1 MKITFS
7 ILLFLV
13 CSVSLAQSP
22 EQETQKDSLEPYTR
36 SYHLATDYNL
46 QDQLV
51 SQYANNGAMVRTFD
65 ERYEG
70 VKGSPFLLNEF
81 MPGVLIH
88 TSGQSYENLHIRY
101 NVFKQEVEYKNI
113 GSSKNL
119 VIDAQ
124 DVRLIILKD
133 RLSKQDF
140 IFGKREII
148 LQKGRAP
155 QSQHFITLHDQG
167 STLLVQLEKTFV
179 KADYK
184 GAYSSDKKY
193 DEYRTDF
200 AYFLRPKNQDDFIR
214 VRLSNTSL
222 LKALTDQKS
231 ALKDFVKAEKLDIKI
246 EGEAVKLLEFYDSL

>member
-7 ILLFLV
+7 ILLLLV
-13 CSVSLAQSP
+13 CAVSIAQPP
-22 EQETQKDSLEPYTR
+22 EQETEKDSLEPYTR

-70 VKGSPFLLNEF
+70 IKGSPFLLNEF

-88 TSGQSYENLHIRY
+88 TSGQSYENLQIRY
-101 NVFKQEVEYKNI
+101 NVLKQEVEYNNI
-113 GSSKNL
+113 GSSRTL
-119 VIDAQ
+119 VIGAHDL
-124 DVRLIILKD
+124 RLIILKD

-140 IFGKREII
+140 IFEKRNINM
-148 LQKGRAP
+148 QQGRAP
-155 QSQHFITLHDQG
+155 QSPHFITLHDHG
-167 STLLVQLEKTFV
+167 STLLVQLEKTFI

-214 VRLSNTSL
+214 VRLNNASL
-222 LKALTDQKS
+222 LKALSDQKS
-231 ALKDFVKAEKLDIKI
+231 ALKDFIKAENLDIKI